1 MGFQPTRA
9 ASLCTNT
16 EISIAEGGLQFPAL
30 YTGSNFL
37 NDIFSKECSLRNSC
51 LESLAPASVHSPKW
65 SAYS

>member
-37 NDIFSKECSLRNSC
+37 NDIFS
-51 LESLAPASVHSPKW
+51 
-65 SAYS
+65 